1 MGDLGKRSKAQP
13 ETEGGVS
20 VNQEGSS
27 AAGLDSYASFIL
39 QALLDIKEGLGAV
52 KGRLD
57 DHGLRL
63 SRMETQLAD
72 LDKKADA
79 AEKTIAE
86 SSVKATAAEKIVMR
100 ALWVAVGIGGTLGVV
115 WAIVKLVLPLFVPH
129 AQ

>member
-1 MGDLGKRSKAQP
+1 M
-13 ETEGGVS
+13 
-20 VNQEGSS
+20 
-27 AAGLDSYASFIL
+27 
-39 QALLDIKEGLGAV
+39 

>member
-1 MGDLGKRSKAQP
+1 MGDLGKRGKAQP

-39 QALLDIKEGLGAV
+39 QSLLDIKERLGEV
-52 KGRLD
+52 KSRLD

-72 LDKKADA
+72 LDRKADA
-79 AEKTIAE
+79 AEKTITEA
-86 SSVKATAAEKIVMR
+86 SAKAMATEKVVTR
-100 ALWVAVGIGGTLGVV
+100 AGWVVVGIGGTLGVV
-115 WAIVKLVLPLFVPH
+115 WAIVKLVLPLFVRH
-129 AQ
+129 VH